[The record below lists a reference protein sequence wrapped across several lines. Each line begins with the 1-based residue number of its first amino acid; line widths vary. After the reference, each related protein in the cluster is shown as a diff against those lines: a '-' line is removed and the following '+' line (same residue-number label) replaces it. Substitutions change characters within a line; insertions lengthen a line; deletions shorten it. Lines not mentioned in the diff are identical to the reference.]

1 MKRPTSTY
9 KVRLD
14 SESIDSFSSINERP
28 VDDISLEFF
37 YRPHT
42 ITLLVISIAAVIY
55 FAFVR

>member
-1 MKRPTSTY
+1 MKTQ
-9 KVRLD
+9 KIRLE

-28 VDDISLEFF
+28 VDDISLSFF

-42 ITLLVISIAAVIY
+42 ITLLILSIAAVIY